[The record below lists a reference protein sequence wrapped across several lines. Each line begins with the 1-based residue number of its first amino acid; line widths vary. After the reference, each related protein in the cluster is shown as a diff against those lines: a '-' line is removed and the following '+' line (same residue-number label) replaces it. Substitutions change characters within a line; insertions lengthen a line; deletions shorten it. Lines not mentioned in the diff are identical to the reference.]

1 MVSARGRLGVVVLAA
16 MVVATPVVAAW
27 LVGRGVREAEASPTP
42 FARLRADSSDG
53 DAAAWAAL
61 PSGLH
66 AAFALRE
73 LLGSVAAE
81 SLPLYECIQLPGRRD
96 DEIRRRLQVRFVDS
110 SAAVLFVIADHERGT
125 LKRVEF
131 VRRTPRSGQRGF
143 IWDGVRD
150 RTTSI
155 WWFEGP
161 RGLSRRD
168 ERGDV
173 PRGSP
178 IPRAVRGLGRQ
189 LLVAPC
195 TASDTNS
202 PMNPISGSRD

>member
-1 MVSARGRLGVVVLAA
+1 MNARGRLGVGALAA
-16 MVVATPVVAAW
+16 LVVATPLVAAW
-27 LVGRGVREAEASPTP
+27 LVGRGVGEAEASPTS
-42 FARLRADSSDG
+42 FARLAADSAAG
-53 DAAAWAAL
+53 DSAAWATL
-61 PSGLH
+61 PGAVRDL
-66 AAFALRE
+66 FAVH
-73 LLGSVAAE
+73 GSLATTAVE
-81 SLPLYECIQLPGRRD
+81 SLPFYECLQLPGRRD
-96 DEIRRRLQVRFVDS
+96 DELRRRLQLRFVDS
-110 SAAVLFVIADHERGT
+110 SAAVLFVIADRAHGT

-131 VRRTPRSGQRGF
+131 VRRTPRDGQRGF

-173 PRGSP
+173 PRGGP

-195 TASDTNS
+195 AMSDTNS

>member
-1 MVSARGRLGVVVLAA
+1 MRSRGRLGVAALAA
-16 MVVATPVVAAW
+16 LVVATPIAAAW
-27 LVGRGVREAEASPTP
+27 LVHRGVREAEAAPTP
-42 FARLRADSSDG
+42 FTRLLADSAAG
-53 DAAAWAAL
+53 DSAAWAAL
-61 PSGLH
+61 PEGLH
-66 AAFALRE
+66 TLFSLHE
-73 LLGSVAAE
+73 LLGRPAAE
-81 SLPLYECIQLPGRRD
+81 SLPLYECLQLPGRRD
-96 DEIRRRLQVRFVDS
+96 DEIRRRLQVRFNDS
-110 SAAVLFVIADHERGT
+110 SAAVLFAIADRAQGT

-131 VRRTPRSGQRGF
+131 VRRTPQIGQRGF

-155 WWFEGP
+155 WWFEGA

-173 PRGSP
+173 PRGGP

-195 TASDTNS
+195 TASEANS

>member
-1 MVSARGRLGVVVLAA
+1 MTVRGRFGVAMLAA
-16 MVVATPVVAAW
+16 MVVVTPVLAAW
-27 LVGRGVREAEASPTP
+27 LVGRGVREADASPTP
-42 FARLRADSSDG
+42 FARLHADSASADS
-53 DAAAWAAL
+53 AAWATV
-61 PSGLH
+61 PVGLRGT
-66 AAFALRE
+66 FALHE
-73 LLGSVAAE
+73 ILGSVAAE

-96 DEIRRRLQVRFVDS
+96 DEIRRRLQVRFRDS
-110 SAAVLFVIADHERGT
+110 SAAVLFVIADRERGE

-131 VRRTPRSGQRGF
+131 VRRTARAGQRGF

-161 RGLSRRD
+161 RGLSGRD

-173 PRGSP
+173 PRGGA

-189 LLVAPC
+189 LFVAPC
-195 TASDTNS
+195 ASSDTNS

>member
-1 MVSARGRLGVVVLAA
+1 MRPHGRLGVAALAA
-16 MVVATPVVAAW
+16 MVVVTPLAAAL
-27 LVGRGVREAEASPTP
+27 LVHRGVREAEAASTP
-42 FARLRADSSDG
+42 FTRLLTDSAAG
-53 DAAAWAAL
+53 DSAAWAAL
-61 PSGLH
+61 PEGLH
-66 AAFALRE
+66 TLFSLHE
-73 LLGSVAAE
+73 LLGSPAAE
-81 SLPLYECIQLPGRRD
+81 ALPLYECLQLPGRRD

-110 SAAVLFVIADHERGT
+110 SAAVLFAIADRAEGT

-131 VRRTPRSGQRGF
+131 VRRTPQIGQRGF
-143 IWDGVRD
+143 IWDSVRD

-155 WWFEGP
+155 WWFETA

-173 PRGSP
+173 PRGGP

-189 LLVAPC
+189 LLVAAC
-195 TASDTNS
+195 TPSEANS

>member
-1 MVSARGRLGVVVLAA
+1 MSARGRLGVAFLAA
-16 MVVATPVVAAW
+16 LVVGTPIAAAW
-27 LVGRGVREAEASPTP
+27 LVARGVREAEASPTP
-42 FARLRADSSDG
+42 FARLRADSVGADS
-53 DAAAWAAL
+53 AAWATL
-61 PSGLH
+61 PSGLR
-66 AAFALRE
+66 AAFALHE
-73 LLGSVAAE
+73 ILGSAAAE

-96 DEIRRRLQVRFVDS
+96 DEIRRRLQVRFLDS
-110 SAAVLFVIADHERGT
+110 TAAVLFVIADRERGV

-131 VRRTPRSGQRGF
+131 VQRTPHAGQRGF

-173 PRGSP
+173 PRGGP